1 MSPCHESESTFS
13 FCYIKINVKFQS
25 PFYSFLVIFTLS
37 FYPRTNRG
45 TDRQIKHAVH
55 FLFNKTPTGT
65 ILLLIFTYLFHIPH
79 AVLLRLFAL
88 LLLFFFFGWQQQCTS
103 SFVTCCWNLG
113 GLPNWNCEKLQYGQT
128 STYNFMFYELRD
140 QKPNPIQL
148 FSSLIY
154 SINIAGE
161 LVSFSIFSS
170 NWLFKEE
177 DLLQISILFAEGQE
191 FTYKKRK
198 LTKWI
203 GNSIWHTCIS
213 ISQFAIQP
221 CMQNKFSFK

>member
-25 PFYSFLVIFTLS
+25 PFYSFLVIFTSS

-45 TDRQIKHAVH
+45 KDRQIKHTVH

-79 AVLLRLFAL
+79 AVLLRLFAF

-113 GLPNWNCEKLQYGQT
+113 GLPNGNCEKLQYGQT
-128 STYNFMFYELRD
+128 STAHVQFYVLWITRPATKSD
-140 QKPNPIQL
+140 PIVFFTYLLNQYCWRVIV
-148 FSSLIY
+148 F
-154 SINIAGE
+154 
-161 LVSFSIFSS
+161 FDF
-170 NWLFKEE
+170 LFK
-177 DLLQISILFAEGQE
+177 LTFQGRRSAPNQHFICWRSRVYLQ
-191 FTYKKRK
+191 KKK

-213 ISQFAIQP
+213 TTIRYTTLHA
-221 CMQNKFSFK
+221 K